1 MDIWSK
7 EKRSEVMS
15 RIRSKNTKP
24 ERVLR
29 SLLHRA
35 GLRFRV
41 HCKDLAGCPDIV
53 FRRYETAIF
62 VHGCFWHLHEGCR
75 DGTIPK
81 TDHDKWKAKLLANR
95 KKDKRHSREL
105 RSQGWKTITV
115 WECQIEKR
123 SDLVIKRI
131 AARLY
136 DRQII

>member
-1 MDIWSK
+1 
-7 EKRSEVMS
+7 
-15 RIRSKNTKP
+15 
-24 ERVLR
+24 
-29 SLLHRA
+29 
-35 GLRFRV
+35 
-41 HCKDLAGCPDIV
+41 
-53 FRRYETAIF
+53 
-62 VHGCFWHLHEGCR
+62 
-75 DGTIPK
+75 
-81 TDHDKWKAKLLANR
+81 LANR